1 MPRLTREQSQA
12 LTREKLLASA
22 SDVVARDGYSGATIE
37 RIAEEAGYSKG
48 AFYSNFSSKED
59 IFLQLLE
66 RHAGGDV
73 VELTALLGG
82 LDDPNKVIDG
92 LCEWANKRAKDKR
105 WGTLAIDLLRI
116 ARRDNTLE
124 ERHLRIFRDQW
135 EGLGKLL
142 SRKLFPY
149 GEPEIGPLI
158 LGGVVLE
165 LVYGGL
171 SSFMNEESPG
181 QMVRAAL
188 TSMHLAH
195 LHRRA
200 NKTIPPLDA
209 GRAGRSGVRRR
220 AVRRPDRS

>member
-1 MPRLTREQSQA
+1 MVRLTREQSQA
-12 LTREKLLASA
+12 LTREKLLLSA
-22 SDVVARDGYSGATIE
+22 SEVVARDGYSGATIE

-48 AFYSNFSSKED
+48 AFYSNFTSKED

-73 VELTALLGG
+73 VELTELLGG
-82 LDDPNKVIDG
+82 YDDPNDVIDG
-92 LCEWANKRAKDKR
+92 LSDWANKRAKDKR

-135 EGLGKLL
+135 EGLGRFLT
-142 SRKLFPY
+142 SKLFPY
-149 GEPEIGPLI
+149 RDPEISPLI

-171 SSFMNEESPG
+171 SSFMHEESPG
-181 QMVRAAL
+181 EMVRAAL

-195 LHRRA
+195 LYQHA
-200 NKTIPPLDA
+200 KPSVTSEAGPATPP
-209 GRAGRSGVRRR
+209 RRR
-220 AVRRPDRS
+220 RPNVKRLNRS